1 VKVLPTCGS
10 LRAGSDP
17 GSTEAC
23 FAASAKVGRMRG
35 QTLSPPPPS
44 SSRTLSGGVGCSPSS
59 SGWVGREVGREVGR
73 YQSVCTDH
81 ATTAAFVESDAVRRC
96 RLLTVLVSM
105 GRTQRIIPPDSWV
118 GRTQGRTAV
127 RRHLREAVSASA
139 HRLRQDGSD
148 GRDNR
153 PLGQPLGCRVRNV
166 CTTGTSTWV
175 L

>member
-1 VKVLPTCGS
+1 
-10 LRAGSDP
+10 
-17 GSTEAC
+17 
-23 FAASAKVGRMRG
+23 MRG

-127 RRHLREAVSASA
+127 RCHLREAVSASSPQNLGA
-139 HRLRQDGSD
+139 TSRQPKRFS
-148 GRDNR
+148 NATA
-153 PLGQPLGCRVRNV
+153 L
-166 CTTGTSTWV
+166 V
-175 L
+175 LTFMSLLS